1 MKLNSCIFK
10 MTLCSEG
17 AAFGS
22 LSMLWQS
29 LQKSLRHSS
38 TFDHSREPRVI
49 SQLRDVKT
57 LRRMFLSLCK
67 LGYGTQEFNSRKIH
81 LHLTFYTS

>member
-29 LQKSLRHSS
+29 LQKLLRHFS

>member
-29 LQKSLRHSS
+29 LRHFS